1 MINQP
6 LAKEWIAALKN
17 PANKKGTQ
25 VLTHMNTVTP
35 QVVVLVQPKMVE
47 TQTSTF
53 LATVVTAIFL

>member
-1 MINQP
+1 MDKVS
-6 LAKEWIAALKN
+6 LLRAG
-17 PANKKGTQ
+17 PASGVVTQ

-53 LATVVTAIFL
+53 RVTVVTAIFL